1 MRPWVNVAALARTY
15 NLEGGF
21 VARPAADLPFLLEE
35 GMEVALVPPQ
45 LDAPRRVTVRSV
57 APKGDGSAVVFFDEV
72 TDATVAARL
81 AGCSCLV
88 HREQVADAIPLS
100 AEECPWMGWH
110 VVDAQEGPVGIV
122 TAIRQVPGQSWLVVE
137 GAANREVL
145 VPLVEEFVQQV
156 NEEDHVLLVSLPSG
170 LLEL

>member
-1 MRPWVNVAALARTY
+1 MRPWVNVAVLARTY

-57 APKGDGSAVVFFDEV
+57 APKGDGSAVVFFNEV
-72 TDATVAARL
+72 NDAAVAAL
-81 AGCSCLV
+81 LVGCSCLV
-88 HREQVADAIPLS
+88 CREEVAEAIPVS
-100 AEECPWMGWH
+100 AEECPWIGWQMM
-110 VVDAQEGPVGIV
+110 DAQAGLVGTVSAVRQGP
-122 TAIRQVPGQSWLVVE
+122 AQSWLVVRD
-137 GAANREVL
+137 AADREVL
-145 VPLVEEFVQQV
+145 VPLVDEFVKDV
-156 NEEDHVLLVSLPSG
+156 NEQAQRLSVALPTG

>member
-1 MRPWVNVAALARTY
+1 MRPWVNVAVLARTY

-72 TDATVAARL
+72 TDAAVAARL

-88 HREQVADAIPLS
+88 RRSRVADAMPLG
-100 AEECPWMGWH
+100 AEECPWMGWQ
-110 VVDAQEGPVGIV
+110 VVDAQEGPVGTV
-122 TAIRQVPGQSWLVVE
+122 ADIRQVPGQSWLVVE
-137 GAANREVL
+137 DAAGREVL
-145 VPLVEEFVQQV
+145 VPLVEEFVQEVDEQGRS
-156 NEEDHVLLVSLPSG
+156 LLVSLPLG
-170 LLEL
+170 LLDL

>member
-1 MRPWVNVAALARTY
+1 MRPWVNVAVLARTY

-72 TDATVAARL
+72 TDAAVAARL

-88 HREQVADAIPLS
+88 RREEVAEAIPVS
-100 AEECPWMGWH
+100 AEECPWIGWQMM
-110 VVDAQEGPVGIV
+110 DARAGLVGTV
-122 TAIRQVPGQSWLVVE
+122 FAVRQGPGQSWLVVQDSA
-137 GAANREVL
+137 GHEVL
-145 VPLVEEFVQQV
+145 VPLVDEFVKDVDEQARRLSV
-156 NEEDHVLLVSLPSG
+156 ALPAG